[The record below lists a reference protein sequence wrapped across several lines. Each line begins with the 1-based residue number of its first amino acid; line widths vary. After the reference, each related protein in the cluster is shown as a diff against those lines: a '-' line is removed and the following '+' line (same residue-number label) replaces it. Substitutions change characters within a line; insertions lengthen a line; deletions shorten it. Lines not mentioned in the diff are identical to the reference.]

1 LFRLTGKNVDKQL
14 MKRGGR
20 MNIDPEM
27 VRRAQMLLTLDHS
40 LPQVKEILLREGYSD
55 DQVAD
60 LIDAT
65 EEVLNY
71 FVPPVFDDNKIAID
85 IRHSNKDLDGDP
97 SPDLLVDRFSGKIE
111 LLTPH
116 LQETW
121 RVANEIRKTL
131 KCQCQYL

>member
-1 LFRLTGKNVDKQL
+1 MDF
-14 MKRGGR
+14 
-20 MNIDPEM
+20 DPEL

-40 LPQVKEILLREGYSD
+40 LSQVKEILLREGYSD
-55 DQVAD
+55 GQVEE

-71 FVPPVFDDNKIAID
+71 YNDEKIAID
-85 IRHSNKDLDGDP
+85 IRHSNRGIDIDET
-97 SPDLLVDRFSGKIE
+97 PDILVDRISGKIE

-121 RVANEIRKTL
+121 RVANEIRKSI
-131 KCQCQYL
+131 KYQYR

>member
-1 LFRLTGKNVDKQL
+1 MEF
-14 MKRGGR
+14 
-20 MNIDPEM
+20 DPEL

-40 LPQVKEILLREGYSD
+40 LSQVKEILLREGYPN
-55 DQVAD
+55 DQVQK

-71 FVPPVFDDNKIAID
+71 FMPPIYDDTKIAID
-85 IRHSNKDLDGDP
+85 IRHSNKDFEAGA
-97 SPDLLVDRFSGKIE
+97 SPDILIDRISGKIE

-121 RVANEIRKTL
+121 RIANEIRKTM
-131 KCQCQYL
+131 KYQYRFL

>member
-1 LFRLTGKNVDKQL
+1 MDF
-14 MKRGGR
+14 
-20 MNIDPEM
+20 DPEL

-40 LPQVKEILLREGYSD
+40 LSQVKEILLREGYSD
-55 DQVAD
+55 GQVEE

-71 FVPPVFDDNKIAID
+71 FVPPVYNDEKIAID
-85 IRHSNKDLDGDP
+85 IRHSNRGIDIDET
-97 SPDLLVDRFSGKIE
+97 PDILVDRISGKIE

-121 RVANEIRKTL
+121 RVANEIRKSI
-131 KCQCQYL
+131 KYQYR